1 VPVQDATE
9 SLDDPASIVGLVATV
24 REVSRT
30 GAREI
35 PELLTPH
42 CGCGICM
49 SRTSGRNVC
58 GTAVAR
64 SCKDRR
70 KRLMTT
76 QQATGLKRMSSI
88 AGAGAAVAA
97 IGMLAAVPTAIAAG
111 LLVCWGGTFV
121 TLIGYLDT
129 VS

>member
-1 VPVQDATE
+1 
-9 SLDDPASIVGLVATV
+9 
-24 REVSRT
+24 
-30 GAREI
+30 
-35 PELLTPH
+35 
-42 CGCGICM
+42 
-49 SRTSGRNVC
+49 
-58 GTAVAR
+58 
-64 SCKDRR
+64 
-70 KRLMTT
+70 MTT